1 MQLEALIFDVDG
13 TLAET
18 EELHRQA
25 FNETF
30 ARFGLDWSW
39 SRELYRDLLKVTGGK
54 ERIRHYVDGWQPNG
68 GAEALARVAE
78 LHVEKTRRYTDLV
91 AEGTLAARPGVLRLL
106 HDARAAGIKLAIAT
120 TTSLANIEALL
131 KASFAPDA
139 LSWFAAIGAG
149 DMVPAKKPAPDVYN
163 LALKQ
168 LGCDPSTCIAFE
180 DSENGVRSARAAR
193 LPVVVTPSVYTDGDN
208 FSDAALV
215 LSDLGEEGKPSR
227 QLAGPKLIG
236 QIVTLDDLRSLAGQ
250 YVSAD
255 AGAT

>member
-1 MQLEALIFDVDG
+1 MPLEALIFDVDG

-39 SRELYRDLLKVTGGK
+39 SRELYRELLKVTGGK
-54 ERIRHYVDGWQPNG
+54 ERMRHYVEAWQPQG
-68 GAEALARVAE
+68 GVEALSRVAE
-78 LHVEKTRRYTDLV
+78 LHREKTQRYTDLV
-91 AEGTLAARPGVLRLL
+91 AEGALKPRPGVLRLL
-106 HDARAAGIKLAIAT
+106 HEARAAGVKLAIAT
-120 TTSLANIEALL
+120 TTSFANIEVLL

-149 DMVPAKKPAPDVYN
+149 DMVSAKKPAPDVYN

-180 DSENGVRSARAAR
+180 DSENGVRSARAAG
-193 LPVVVTPSVYTDGDN
+193 LAVVVTPSVYTNGDD
-208 FSDAALV
+208 FSGAAWV
-215 LSDLGEEGKPSR
+215 LSDLGEESVPFQ
-227 QLAGPKLIG
+227 QLAGQKLSAG
-236 QIVTLDDLRSLAGQ
+236 TVTLTDLQGLSSGQ
-250 YVSAD
+250 APAA
-255 AGAT
+255 AGAP

>member
-1 MQLEALIFDVDG
+1 MPLEALIFDVDG

-30 ARFGLDWSW
+30 ARFELDWTW
-39 SRELYRDLLKVTGGK
+39 SRELYRELLKVTGGK
-54 ERIRHYVDGWQPNG
+54 ERIRHYVEGWQPNG
-68 GAEALARVAE
+68 GAEALTRVAE

-91 AEGTLAARPGVLRLL
+91 AEGALAARPGVLRLL
-106 HDARAAGIKLAIAT
+106 HDARAAGVKLAIAT

-180 DSENGVRSARAAR
+180 DSENGVRSARAAG

-208 FSDAALV
+208 FAEAVLV
-215 LSDLGEEGKPSR
+215 LSHLGDVDKPSR
-227 QLAGPKLIG
+227 QIAGPKLRSDLL
-236 QIVTLDDLRSLAGQ
+236 TLDDLRNLPGERA
-250 YVSAD
+250 SA
-255 AGAT
+255 A